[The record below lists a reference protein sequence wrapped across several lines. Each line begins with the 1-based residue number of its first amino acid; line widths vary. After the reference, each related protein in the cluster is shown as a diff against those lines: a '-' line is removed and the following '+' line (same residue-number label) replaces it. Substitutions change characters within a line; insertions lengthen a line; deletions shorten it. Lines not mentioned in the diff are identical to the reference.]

1 MKVTI
6 SKTVTQ
12 KLGRLVD
19 ILLHE
24 EYFATSAN
32 AYKYVDNIYDFI
44 FTIEKRTA
52 HKTKNSK
59 NGSYYLIYKA
69 NKRTTWYIT
78 FNIRKDDYF
87 IKNITNNHS
96 PDYPDFIREL
106 K

>member
-1 MKVTI
+1 MRVTI

-12 KLGRLVD
+12 KLGKLVNV
-19 ILLHE
+19 LLHE
-24 EYFATSAN
+24 GYFATPAN

-44 FTIEKRTA
+44 FSIEKQTA
-52 HKTKNSK
+52 RKTENSK
-59 NGSYYLIYKA
+59 NGTYYVIYKA
-69 NKRTTWYIT
+69 SQRTSWYIT
-78 FNIRKDDYF
+78 FNILKEDYF